1 MENLKEKKIDFHA
14 CIFQGIKSACEYL
27 EFRTSYTHS
36 QKFHLYMHSQKKLC
50 MHTYEKKTKIN
61 PKKIIHS

>member
-36 QKFHLYMHSQKKLC
+36 QKFHLYMHSQKKI
-50 MHTYEKKTKIN
+50 MHAYIRKENKNKS
-61 PKKIIHS
+61 KKIIHS